1 METTV
6 LLVRESQKEQS
17 WEEFRFRSLWHL
29 PLSVNVVNVAGSAK
43 REKGV
48 ALPRTE
54 FYLHEPR
61 NTSHS
66 AAVGKVV
73 SVMMDSGRLVLR
85 GHVCS
90 VLPKVFWVPGN
101 KALMV
106 SNLETC

>member
-1 METTV
+1 MSTGPRSGVETRPFFWCVRAKRSNLGRNFDFV
-6 LLVRESQKEQS
+6 LFGTS
-17 WEEFRFRSLWHL
+17 

-54 FYLHEPR
+54 FYLHELR

-85 GHVCS
+85 GHVYS
-90 VLPKVFWVPGN
+90 VLPKVFWAAG
-101 KALMV
+101 
-106 SNLETC
+106 S